1 MKTLGQNKKETP
13 GVLLRVLIW
22 LQFFRFLTFS
32 SDKEAIVFIRV
43 GTSNGLGLRWILDQA
58 TLFQ

>member
-1 MKTLGQNKKETP
+1 MKTLGQNKKEKP

-43 GTSNGLGLRWILDQA
+43 GTSNGLGLRWILD
-58 TLFQ
+58 